1 MHTYAEY
8 VKKGK
13 TFLGTKPNERL
24 TVCMAHLFYSRTKQA
39 NVFTWRIDLSN
50 RPNNFFHSFVLC
62 AACFFLSLHPF
73 KVIVAYFLVRVVRCW
88 FFILAVNCAHT
99 GMDCPKPLPTANTIA
114 TCQIKF
120 QQIYFNYRK

>member
-62 AACFFLSLHPF
+62 TACFFLSLHPF

-88 FFILAVNCAHT
+88 FFYICCKLCTHRH
-99 GMDCPKPLPTANTIA
+99 GLPQTTTDSQHHCYVPNKIPANL
-114 TCQIKF
+114 F
-120 QQIYFNYRK
+120 QLS